1 MKEFL
6 KRIGLVY
13 YLNGFIGSIF
23 IMFSTIFDNPPI
35 VSIVAYIFL
44 GEEVAVLFHSY
55 IDVIIGIIILL
66 FPHRHFFWNIFF
78 SSERN

>member
-6 KRIGLVY
+6 KRKGIHLLSPPYGGYVS
-13 YLNGFIGSIF
+13 GSFGSIF

-35 VSIVAYIFL
+35 
-44 GEEVAVLFHSY
+44 LFHSY
-55 IDVIIGIIILL
+55 VDVTIGIIILL
-66 FPHRHFFWNIFF
+66 FPHRHFFWNKIF

>member
-23 IMFSTIFDNPPI
+23 ILFSTIFDNPPI

-55 IDVIIGIIILL
+55 VDVIIGIIIIL
-66 FPHRHFFWNIFF
+66 FPHRLYITQLLRSNDK
-78 SSERN
+78 